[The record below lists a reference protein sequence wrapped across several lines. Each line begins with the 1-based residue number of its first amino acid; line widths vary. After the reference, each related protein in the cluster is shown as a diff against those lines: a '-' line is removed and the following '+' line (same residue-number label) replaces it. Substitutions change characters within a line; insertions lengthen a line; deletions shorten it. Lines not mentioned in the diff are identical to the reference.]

1 MAFLKASVGPTNFWV
16 KATVLEARYSSQV
29 QLLYDYVPGDGK
41 PRVCHCSSGAVRFY
55 ESLCCLYCTGLLGL
69 GWQWSELWH
78 WGSSAATTDCR
89 EWHDSRREVLREQVE
104 RRKPLALS
112 DRNRRRDETA
122 TCLTSYHRVL
132 SHCVSDTMGFTI
144 MQYDKS
150 ATSACSMRTRHTN
163 NWILLYSTRAPSPG
177 QSIAWDKEFPP
188 SWKIKRWKNKGQ
200 HKAMP
205 LFCLFTK
212 SLKTYILLDL
222 FILLVLHVVLVCL
235 CSPCARAAA
244 CPGNSK
250 LSPHSLRCLPLLGP
264 GSVPSRVALAAT
276 KNIRGK
282 CRKTGSTNV
291 YIMIYIYTCIYIYIH
306 IKYMKHI
313 WHIHMWY
320 MVPPKVA

>member
-205 LFCLFTK
+205 LFCLFTN
-212 SLKTYILLDL
+212 
-222 FILLVLHVVLVCL
+222 H
-235 CSPCARAAA
+235 
-244 CPGNSK
+244 
-250 LSPHSLRCLPLLGP
+250 
-264 GSVPSRVALAAT
+264 
-276 KNIRGK
+276 
-282 CRKTGSTNV
+282 
-291 YIMIYIYTCIYIYIH
+291 
-306 IKYMKHI
+306 
-313 WHIHMWY
+313 
-320 MVPPKVA
+320 